1 MGEMR
6 KEISDPHLREHAH
19 HDVGRSLFFW
29 TRHLSYGVGPIT
41 GRDFFLAI
49 PLFNLSLL
57 PKSLSSKHQAGWG
70 QKKKIICS
78 LKFFLH
84 GTRCTSPPSLQLLK
98 TQAVCR
104 APSSKK
110 IPQNGWLGQ
119 LLRTRRAK
127 SAQPSKDRQPSHL
140 GGTGMVWPGQ

>member
-70 QKKKIICS
+70 QKKKNNLFPQILPPWYQVHLTS
-78 LKFFLH
+78 LPAAVKDP
-84 GTRCTSPPSLQLLK
+84 GSLQG
-98 TQAVCR
+98 AV
-104 APSSKK
+104 
-110 IPQNGWLGQ
+110 
-119 LLRTRRAK
+119 
-127 SAQPSKDRQPSHL
+127 
-140 GGTGMVWPGQ
+140 